1 MKRERSSSSSSSQ
14 LHDDPLTMMQ
24 LNMKITHHNHNQG
37 SSCSNREKIRVTTTT
52 KKILPQE
59 IIDEILYRLPVKS
72 LLRFKCVSKR
82 WLSVLSDST
91 FNLYYKRKPRSVFA
105 ITLKGK
111 IPSHYTIDDDNAS
124 SIKAFSLNVL
134 PLILEEYN
142 NNHHYWLK
150 TVSNACNGL
159 VLLRISKDS
168 LALFNPSTR
177 CYSLNALTL
186 DFLDSRSASYYT
198 EIGLC
203 YDAGIDDY
211 KALVIIYRVYNDH
224 RVLVSCLKSK
234 RWVDITDHVPFDVGL
249 SIRGPLVNGHIHW
262 TIGTT
267 IAYFET
273 TRNTFEALP
282 SPPDQHK
289 YLIIGL
295 GVLDECLCIGRRSR
309 NITED
314 EVEVVA
320 MKKYGVAESWT
331 TLYVLSILNVSSNFW
346 NLCPLLLTKNGEE
359 VLFMSNR
366 EEIWAYN
373 PTSNSYRKFDMP
385 DDIPDDKVLCAT
397 SVVQTIVS
405 PAVVLDA
412 EQ

>member
-1 MKRERSSSSSSSQ
+1 
-14 LHDDPLTMMQ
+14 MMQ
-24 LNMKITHHNHNQG
+24 LNKKNTHHNHNHG
-37 SSCSNREKIRVTTTT
+37 SSCSNGEKIRATTT
-52 KKILPQE
+52 KILPQE

-82 WLSVLSDST
+82 WLSALSDSN
-91 FNLYYKRKPRSVFA
+91 FNLYYKKKSSSVFT
-105 ITLKGK
+105 IILNGN
-111 IPSHYTIDDDNAS
+111 IPSVYYIDDDNVS
-124 SIKAFSLNVL
+124 SIKAFSLNVP

-142 NNHHYWLK
+142 NIDHYWQR
-150 TVSNACNGL
+150 TISNACNGL

-186 DFLDSRSASYYT
+186 DFLDSTSTSYYT
-198 EIGLC
+198 DLGLC
-203 YDAGIDDY
+203 YNASMDDY
-211 KALVIIYRVYNDH
+211 KALVIIYCVYNSSVH
-224 RVLVSCLKSK
+224 HVFVSCLKSK
-234 RWVDITDHVPFDVGL
+234 KWVEITHVPFDVGH
-249 SIRGPLVNGHIHW
+249 SIRGPLVNGHVHW
-262 TIGTT
+262 TIGKT

-282 SPPDQHK
+282 SPPDHHK
-289 YLIIGL
+289 YLIIGS

-346 NLCPLLLTKNGEE
+346 DLCPLLLTKNGEE

-373 PTSNSYRKFDMP
+373 PASNSYRKFDMP
-385 DDIPDDKVLCAT
+385 DDIPDDEVLCAT